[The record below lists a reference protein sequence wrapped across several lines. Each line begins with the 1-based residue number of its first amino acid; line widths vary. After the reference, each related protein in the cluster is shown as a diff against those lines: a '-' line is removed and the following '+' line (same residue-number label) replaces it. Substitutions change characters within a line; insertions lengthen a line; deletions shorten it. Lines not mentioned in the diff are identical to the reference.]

1 MAKKNK
7 EEWKTYANV
16 FDQFTLRILHYLGN
30 RGYFE
35 EVTHSLAMG
44 KEANVF
50 LAPKD
55 DHYVAV
61 KIYRLEN
68 CNFNKMLEYIKSD
81 PRFPSLKPAKRDI
94 IFAWVLREH
103 RNLLVARQAGVRVP
117 TPYIYK
123 GNVLVEECIGDGI
136 KAAPQLKNAI
146 MDTDEEIQACY
157 DEIIVQVRK
166 MWHGAKLVH
175 ADLSEYNILYHNK
188 KPVLIDFSQT
198 TSAED
203 YHAKEYLARDMKNI
217 VNFFSRYGV
226 DCNLEDVLKQILKK

>member
-1 MAKKNK
+1 VAKKTK
-7 EEWKTYANV
+7 EEWKTYGNV
-16 FDQFTLRILHYLGN
+16 FDQFTLRILHYFAN

-35 EVTHSLAMG
+35 EVSHSLALG

-55 DHYVAV
+55 DGFVAV

-123 GNVLVEECIGDGI
+123 GNVLVEEYIGDGLA
-136 KAAPQLKNAI
+136 AAPQLKNA
-146 MDTDEEIQACY
+146 MFENDEEIRACF
-157 DEIIVQVRK
+157 EEVVVQVRK
-166 MWHGAKLVH
+166 MWHDAKLVH
-175 ADLSEYNILYHNK
+175 ADLSEFNILYYDK

-198 TSAED
+198 TSSAD
-203 YHAKEYLARDMKNI
+203 YHAKEYLARDMKNV
-217 VNFFSRYGV
+217 VNFFTKCGV
-226 DCNLEDVLKQILKK
+226 ECDLEDVLEKILKK